1 MLKIMK
7 RFKLTAQTGEFF
19 ALHQWNFAS
28 ENLLGLQEAME
39 HPYDREV
46 FNVDITGLDWDSYI
60 RQYMLGIRKYIL
72 KDSIETIPIAQKKL
86 QR

>member
-1 MLKIMK
+1 MLRIIRRFKIM
-7 RFKLTAQTGEFF
+7 AQTGEFF

-39 HPYDREV
+39 HPYDCEV

-60 RQYMLGIRKYIL
+60 KKYILGIRKYIL
-72 KDSIETIPIAQKKL
+72 KDPIDTIPIAQKKL